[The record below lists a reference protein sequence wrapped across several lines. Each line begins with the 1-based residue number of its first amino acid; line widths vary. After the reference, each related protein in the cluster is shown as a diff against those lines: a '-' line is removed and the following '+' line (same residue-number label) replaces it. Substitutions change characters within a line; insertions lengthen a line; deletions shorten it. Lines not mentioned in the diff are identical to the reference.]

1 MKKIYDT
8 IKLNKLL
15 KSGSLNLLNNFSI
28 HKYYSSDRDNFDS
41 IYLNKKE
48 YKILNDKVF
57 LLVNEETNNYVV
69 CYPKLQDKKILLNKK
84 FKGIK
89 PNQIILSKCI
99 YDSLRID
106 SNSNFDS
113 YIKIYE
119 LTKINYI
126 NINKCNVQ
134 IFKDIKEE
142 KITISS
148 KYKYLLKNS
157 IKFFVIKNLNNNSRF
172 IISTNHIVFSD
183 DLNETTIRM
192 NRKQRIMLDID
203 EKKNINL
210 LLFPYPNIESN
221 NFTFLNNIYYK
232 FLKFYVGKV
241 NIALL
246 AKRTYQSDETFN
258 IVRISSDIM
267 KVLGISD
274 TDVVKITYLNKSC
287 NARVLQI
294 DDVNKIIEQNSE
306 KGALDIKE
314 IENIICIPANLRN
327 ELGILSVKS
336 NIAVKVERDMGYIF
350 KKNFNQQI
358 LPIIL
363 ILFSTEIFVNG
374 RELFIKILIALIS
387 LPITL
392 YFNLSN
398 ERAIT
403 E

>member
-84 FKGIK
+84 FKVIK